1 MIQPGTKTVLVIE
14 DDGILRAALR
24 ELLQLMQYRVL
35 EAADLSAFRA
45 IEHRQ
50 HVDLIL
56 LDLNLPD
63 GDGLC
68 LLCELAANERSPVFV
83 VSGRCDELSRL
94 QALEAGA
101 DDYIIKPFNVREL
114 ELRIRNFLRR
124 QEVRAAADTLA
135 NQMLGFTGWTLLA
148 DQYRIRGPQGELVDV
163 TRSERNLFQELT
175 RAGGNLCSRRQLA
188 RAMSS
193 PTETTSEET
202 VTVLIYRLRRK
213 LEMAGAGSDVIETVP
228 GAGYR
233 LATGFREETS
243 QC

>member
-1 MIQPGTKTVLVIE
+1 MIQLGTKTVLLVE
-14 DDGILRAALR
+14 DDGALRAALKN
-24 ELLQLMQYRVL
+24 LLQLMQCRVL
-35 EAADLSAFRA
+35 EAADLAAFRA

-50 HVDLIL
+50 HFDLVL

-63 GDGLC
+63 GDGLS
-68 LLCELAANERSPVFV
+68 LLRELAASERAPVFV

-101 DDYIIKPFNVREL
+101 DDYIIKPFNAREL

-124 QEVRAAADTLA
+124 QEGRVAAGTLA
-135 NQMLGFTGWTLLA
+135 NNTPGFAGWTLLP
-148 DQYRIRGPQGELVDV
+148 DQYRIRGPRGELVNV

-202 VTVLIYRLRRK
+202 VTVLIYRLRKK

-233 LATGFREETS
+233 LTTELRGEAS
-243 QC
+243 